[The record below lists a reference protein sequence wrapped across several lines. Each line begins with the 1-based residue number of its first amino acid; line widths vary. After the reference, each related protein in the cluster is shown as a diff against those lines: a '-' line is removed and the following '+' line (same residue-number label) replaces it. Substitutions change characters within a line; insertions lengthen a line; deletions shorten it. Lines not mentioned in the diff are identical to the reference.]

1 MVKVLISRPSYS
13 NELSVYVRSRML
25 GSDEL
30 IKYINDVFQ
39 LSKLFNDANVYNLD
53 QFKVLVPTVYYF
65 EVRCS
70 NILTADIHP
79 KVFTRKELKPIL
91 EGARLTGLVLSEE
104 KMNLLKT
111 GSNHSIEEV
120 DVDLTLSDIDD
131 RKYPSL
137 SSFSRLVLR
146 LFHEGKD

>member
-1 MVKVLISRPSYS
+1 
-13 NELSVYVRSRML
+13 
-25 GSDEL
+25 
-30 IKYINDVFQ
+30 
-39 LSKLFNDANVYNLD
+39 
-53 QFKVLVPTVYYF
+53 
-65 EVRCS
+65 
-70 NILTADIHP
+70 
-79 KVFTRKELKPIL
+79 
-91 EGARLTGLVLSEE
+91 
-104 KMNLLKT
+104 MNLLKT

>member
-13 NELSVYVRSRML
+13 NNLNVYIRSYTS

-30 IKYINDVFQ
+30 IKCINDVFQ
-39 LSKLFNDANVYNLD
+39 LSKLIGDTNVFNLD
-53 QFKVLVPTVYYF
+53 HFKGLVPTVYYF
-65 EVRCS
+65 EVIC
-70 NILTADIHP
+70 NIPTADIHP
-79 KVFTRKELKPIL
+79 KVFTRKELRPIL
-91 EGARLTGLVLSEE
+91 EGARLTGIVLSEE

-120 DVDLTLSDIDD
+120 DVDLTLSDLDD

-137 SSFSRLVLR
+137 SNFSRLVLR
-146 LFHEGKD
+146 LFHEGKN

>member
-1 MVKVLISRPSYS
+1 MVKVLIIRPSYS
-13 NELSVYVRSRML
+13 NNLNVYIRSYTS

-39 LSKLFNDANVYNLD
+39 LSKLIGDTNVFNLD
-53 QFKVLVPTVYYF
+53 HFKGLVPTVYYF
-65 EVRCS
+65 EVRC
-70 NILTADIHP
+70 NIPTADIHP
-79 KVFTRKELKPIL
+79 KVFTRKELRPIL

-104 KMNLLKT
+104 KMNLFKT
-111 GSNHSIEEV
+111 DSNHSIEEV
-120 DVDLTLSDIDD
+120 DVNLTLSDIDD
-131 RKYPSL
+131 RKYSSL

>member
-13 NELSVYVRSRML
+13 NNLNVYIRSYTS

-39 LSKLFNDANVYNLD
+39 LSKLIGDTNVFNLD
-53 QFKVLVPTVYYF
+53 HFKGLVPTVYYF
-65 EVRCS
+65 EVRC
-70 NILTADIHP
+70 NIPTADIHH
-79 KVFTRKELKPIL
+79 KVFTRKELRPIL

-137 SSFSRLVLR
+137 SNFLRLVLR
-146 LFHEGKD
+146 LFHEGKN

>member
-13 NELSVYVRSRML
+13 NELSVYVRSRTL

-30 IKYINDVFQ
+30 IKCINDVFQ
-39 LSKLFNDANVYNLD
+39 LSKLFNDVNVYNLD
-53 QFKVLVPTVYYF
+53 QFKGLVPTVYYF

-70 NILTADIHP
+70 NIPTADIHP

>member
-13 NELSVYVRSRML
+13 NNLNVYIRSYTS

-39 LSKLFNDANVYNLD
+39 LSKLFDDINVYNLD
-53 QFKVLVPTVYYF
+53 YFKGLVPTVYYF
-65 EVRCS
+65 EVRC
-70 NILTADIHP
+70 NIPTADIHP
-79 KVFTRKELKPIL
+79 KVFTRKELRPIL

-137 SSFSRLVLR
+137 SNFSRLVLR
-146 LFHEGKD
+146 LFHEGKN

>member
-13 NELSVYVRSRML
+13 NNLSVYVRSRTL

-53 QFKVLVPTVYYF
+53 QFKGLVPTVYYF

-70 NILTADIHP
+70 NIPTADIHP